1 MWAQNS
7 EGLNDY
13 WVTMT
18 TVWLYTGGS
27 YSDVVAEVSNRDTL
41 VGEEVESSELMNEQ
55 NKRKRVYPTA
65 SVCPHLFKGILYL
78 YV

>member
-1 MWAQNS
+1 MI
-7 EGLNDY
+7 
-13 WVTMT
+13 TI
-18 TVWLYTGGS
+18 WLCTGGS

-65 SVCPHLFKGILYL
+65 SVCPHYL
-78 YV
+78 KTFCISV